1 MTYQPEHP
9 TGGPLPPPRRRRR
22 AHTGELPLDLLEPGQ
37 FDADT
42 AQPVARA
49 RLSRRARTG
58 LWLLRI
64 FAVVVSAMV
73 VYTFVSQLHG

>member
-1 MTYQPEHP
+1 MSCQPEHA
-9 TGGPLPPPRRRRR
+9 TGEPLPPPR
-22 AHTGELPLDLLEPGQ
+22 ADADGLPLDLLEPGQ

-42 AQPVARA
+42 ARPVPRA
-49 RLSRRARTG
+49 QLSSRARTG

-64 FAVVVSAMV
+64 FAVIVSAMV

>member
-1 MTYQPEHP
+1 
-9 TGGPLPPPRRRRR
+9 
-22 AHTGELPLDLLEPGQ
+22 LLEPGQ
-37 FDADT
+37 FDPDT

-49 RLSRRARTG
+49 RLSGWARTG

-73 VYTFVSQLHG
+73 VYTFISQLHG